1 MQAPRHEPRKGPAMS
16 NADAIATAEPINPVD
31 RRGHARFRVNP
42 GYTPV
47 EVRVHPEERFGL
59 SGHIYDISEGGVCF
73 ELDFA
78 VPAGAVVSLKID
90 LPTHLLESGADIGP
104 GRAVF
109 ATGNVVWCDTDE
121 PGPARMAVAIT
132 RYDRAGD
139 RERLIR
145 AMTAGR
151 YLRAA

>member
-1 MQAPRHEPRKGPAMS
+1 MS
-16 NADAIATAEPINPVD
+16 SADPIATAEPVNLVD
-31 RRGHARFRVNP
+31 RRVQARFRVNP

-47 EVRVHPEERFGL
+47 ELRVHPEERFSM
-59 SGHIYDISEGGVCF
+59 SGHIYDISEGGVRF
-73 ELDFA
+73 ELDFP
-78 VPAGAVVSLKID
+78 VPAGSAVSLKID
-90 LPTHLLESGADIGP
+90 LPVHLLESGGDIGP

-109 ATGNVVWCDTDE
+109 VTGNVVWCDTDE

>member
-1 MQAPRHEPRKGPAMS
+1 MTSPE
-16 NADAIATAEPINPVD
+16 TTNPVD
-31 RRGHARFRVNP
+31 RRTHARFRVNP

-47 EVRVHPEERFGL
+47 ELRVHPEERFTM

-73 ELDFA
+73 ELDFPVA
-78 VPAGAVVSLKID
+78 TGSAVSLKIE
-90 LPTHLLESGADIGP
+90 LPTHLLESGQDIGP

-109 ATGNVVWCDTDE
+109 VTGNVVWCDTDE

>member
-16 NADAIATAEPINPVD
+16 NADAIATAEPVNPVD

>member
-1 MQAPRHEPRKGPAMS
+1 MS
-16 NADAIATAEPINPVD
+16 NPDTTNRLDAINPID
-31 RRGHARFRVNP
+31 RREHARFRVNP

-47 EVRVHPEERFGL
+47 ELRVHPEERFEMA
-59 SGHIYDISEGGVCF
+59 GHIYDLSEGGVCF
-73 ELDFA
+73 ELDFPVA
-78 VPAGAVVSLKID
+78 AGAAVSLKID
-90 LPTHLLESGADIGP
+90 LPTHLLESGQDIGP

-109 ATGNVVWCDTDE
+109 VTGNVVWCDTSE